1 MSFHNN
7 NINFYQSNLVR
18 FSEKNNLN
26 PINHN
31 HNYTYRS
38 DVLNCVIHIIR
49 NDIFFN
55 ELNQLNI
62 LDIGCK
68 EGFIGEKIKKNNII
82 GVVHGIETSLQKME
96 KAIQKDCYHRIF
108 NLNIYQNNFAPD
120 RKYNLIL
127 ISELFIEK
135 NFSLNVIDLLS
146 PHLKIKG
153 LIIINISEEYKDKNI
168 SDFNEFIINNSNLVL
183 ISNTKLNYTN
193 STRHLRI
200 ILKKLL

>member
-18 FSEKNNLN
+18 LSIKNNLN
-26 PINHN
+26 QINHN

-38 DVLNCVIHIIR
+38 DVLNCIIHIIR

-82 GVVHGIETSLQKME
+82 CVVHGIETSLQKME

-108 NLNIYQNNFAPD
+108 NLNIYENNFNPD

-135 NFSLNVIDLLS
+135 NFSLNLIDLLS
-146 PHLKIKG
+146 PHLKNKG
-153 LIIINISEEYKDKNI
+153 LIIINISSNYKDKNI
-168 SDFNEFIINNSNLVL
+168 MDFNQYIINNTELVL
-183 ISNTKLNYTN
+183 ISNIHIKEIEEDNYFYV
-193 STRHLRI
+193 
-200 ILKKLL
+200 ILKKL

>member
-18 FSEKNNLN
+18 LSIKNNLN
-26 PINHN
+26 QID
-31 HNYTYRS
+31 YTYRS

-82 GVVHGIETSLQKME
+82 CVVHGIETSLQKME

-108 NLNIYQNNFAPD
+108 NLNIYENNFAPD

-146 PHLKIKG
+146 PHLKNKG

-168 SDFNEFIINNSNLVL
+168 MDFNQYIINNTELVL
-183 ISNTKLNYTN
+183 ISNIHIKEIDEDNYFYV
-193 STRHLRI
+193 
-200 ILKKLL
+200 ILKKL

>member
-1 MSFHNN
+1 
-7 NINFYQSNLVR
+7 
-18 FSEKNNLN
+18 
-26 PINHN
+26 
-31 HNYTYRS
+31 

-82 GVVHGIETSLQKME
+82 CVVHGIETSLQKME

-108 NLNIYQNNFAPD
+108 NLNIYENNFAPD

-146 PHLKIKG
+146 PHLKNKG

-168 SDFNEFIINNSNLVL
+168 MDFNQYIINNTELVL
-183 ISNTKLNYTN
+183 ISNIHIKEIDEDNYFYV
-193 STRHLRI
+193 
-200 ILKKLL
+200 ILKKL